1 MFLKNSE
8 NHKKPIFSS
17 ATFSYIAENQVE
29 SNLNAR
35 KIVVEVCDT
44 IVKRGGRL
52 AGAGIVGILEKMEDD
67 SKGLIFG
74 KRTVVAMDG
83 GLYEN
88 YPQYRKYLQEAV
100 TELLGLEISKNVVI
114 EHTKDGSGI
123 GAALLASANSK
134 YDHNY

>member
-1 MFLKNSE
+1 
-8 NHKKPIFSS
+8 
-17 ATFSYIAENQVE
+17 
-29 SNLNAR
+29 
-35 KIVVEVCDT
+35 
-44 IVKRGGRL
+44 
-52 AGAGIVGILEKMEDD
+52 MEED

-88 YPQYRKYLQEAV
+88 YPQYRTYLQQAV
-100 TELLGLEISKNVVI
+100 DELLGKQVSKNIVI

-134 YDHNY
+134 YDHDY